1 MDLFVLKLNDVIG
14 KPVSACLLGTLLF
27 LLVHLRV
34 KFRDLMELIVKANV
48 CAYILLLPIE
58 EQVVLFF
65 FYFLAHCVVGNGVE
79 Q

>member
-14 KPVSACLLGTLLF
+14 KPVSACLFGTLL
-27 LLVHLRV
+27 LLLHLRV

-48 CAYILLLPIE
+48 CAYILLLPIQ
-58 EQVVLFF
+58 EQVVFF
-65 FYFLAHCVVGNGVE
+65 FNFLAHCVVGNGVE